1 MDFSAIGQRIRELR
15 KSLKLS
21 QEELA
26 EGICTQ
32 AQISKIE
39 KGDVYPY
46 ANTLYLISQKL
57 GVDVNYFFEIGS
69 TPRLDYVNEVAR
81 QLKLAR
87 KNLDYHEMVKIIK
100 TEENNPLFTQNG
112 KNLQL
117 ILWHK
122 AICED
127 ALNGDTNKAIEL
139 LQTAIDLTHT
149 SDKVWTEREIEFL
162 LSMGTIYFHDDQIEK
177 ALEIYK
183 AAKDYLT
190 QLAFISDHT
199 LLPRLN
205 YNIARVYTRQM
216 NYEKSISI
224 CKQGIKFCID
234 KDNLFPIGEL
244 HYQISYNYEKL
255 GKITKALP
263 YLNKAIMI
271 FELLE
276 LKTYLAFL
284 RERKLDMISKIE
296 ITEDSPHEVDL
307 PPVK

>member
-87 KNLDYHEMVKIIK
+87 KNLDYDEMLRIIK
-100 TEENNPLFTQNG
+100 TEEHNPLFTQNG
-112 KNLQL
+112 RNLQL

-127 ALNGDTNKAIEL
+127 ALNQNTEKAIEL
-139 LQTAIDLTHT
+139 LQKTITITHK

-162 LSMGTIYFHDDQIEK
+162 LSMGTIYFHNDQIEK
-177 ALEIYK
+177 ALEIYT
-183 AAKDYLT
+183 AAKDHLT

-205 YNIARVYTRQM
+205 YNIARVYTRQKD
-216 NYEKSISI
+216 YETSIAI

-234 KDNLFPIGEL
+234 NDNLFPIGEL

-255 GKITKALP
+255 GHIPKAIR
-263 YLNKAIMI
+263 YLDKAIMI

-276 LKTYLAFL
+276 LNTYLVFL
-284 RERKLDMISKIE
+284 KEKKSNMLAKGK
-296 ITEDSPHEVDL
+296 ITEDSPHEAEL